1 VPVIITCIF
10 VPTVQP
16 GFFWS
21 SVLNTSAWVWG
32 ILFINGVVCNVVSS
46 GPGTLRV
53 RDGTSSLAAA
63 ARELGVFLVG
73 ASVACGLE
81 SM

>member
-1 VPVIITCIF
+1 MHAIITCIS
-10 VPTVQP
+10 VHAVQP
-16 GFFWS
+16 GFLWS
-21 SVLNTSAWVWG
+21 SILNTSAWVWD
-32 ILFINGVVCNVVSS
+32 ICFIIDVACIVVSS

-53 RDGTSSLAAA
+53 RVGTSSLATV
-63 ARELGVFLVG
+63 ARELDVFLVG